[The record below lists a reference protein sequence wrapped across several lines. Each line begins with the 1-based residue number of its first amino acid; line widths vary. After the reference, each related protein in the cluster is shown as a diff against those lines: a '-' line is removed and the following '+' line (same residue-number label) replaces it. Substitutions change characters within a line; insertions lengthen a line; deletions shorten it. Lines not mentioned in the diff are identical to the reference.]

1 MVTIKSSRVSRVTI
15 HRSSA
20 LTFLSLLALACGR
33 ESTVDSPQQNVV
45 SLTATAASASLVV
58 TGDSVASSLTITN
71 SGTTTQTVQFAPC
84 MHLGPLSLRAY
95 ATGASKPAWDS
106 ALDNNGPCF
115 SAAESAAIKPGASHK
130 FLQVNDVNEILGDS
144 LASGAYTLTV
154 SGRNLTPAVTTEIGS
169 VTLTLTK
176 HAVATSTFSFTTDSA
191 VYTPT
196 ASGTAPFIQYS
207 FTVVARYANIGTA
220 PIALQNTCGPKPTW
234 NIVGAGNN
242 VGVSPYDPG
251 TLCLVQS
258 PALIVAPGAV
268 RVDTIHFQGP
278 TSTSADGTP
287 FAPLY
292 GQFQIVYRAGAGCDA
307 LSTPCVAQG
316 SSVFAVRLPQ

>member
-1 MVTIKSSRVSRVTI
+1 VTI

-20 LTFLSLLALACGR
+20 LTVLSLLALACGR
-33 ESTVDSPQQNVV
+33 GSSVDSPQSNVV
-45 SLTATAASASLVV
+45 SLTATAASASLVG
-58 TGDSVASSLTITN
+58 TGDSVTSSLTIAN
-71 SGTTTQTVQFAPC
+71 SGTSTQTVQFAPC
-84 MHLGPLSLRAY
+84 MHFGPLSLRAY
-95 ATGASKPAWDS
+95 ATGVSKPAWDS
-106 ALDNNGPCF
+106 ALDNTGPCF
-115 SAAESAAIKPGASHK
+115 NAIESVDLKPGASHK

-144 LASGAYTLTV
+144 LASGTYTLTIA
-154 SGRNLTPAVTTEIGS
+154 GRNLAPAVVTELGN

-176 HAVATSTFSFTTDSA
+176 HAVAPATFTFTTDSA
-191 VYTPT
+191 VYTPA
-196 ASGTAPFIQYS
+196 ASGTAPFIQYA
-207 FTVVARYANIGTA
+207 FTVIARYANTGTT
-220 PIALQNTCGPKPTW
+220 PIALQNSCGPHPIW

-287 FAPLY
+287 FGPLY
-292 GQFQIVYRAGAGCDA
+292 GQFQIVYRAGAGCNA
-307 LSTPCVAQG
+307 FLSPCVAEG
-316 SSVFAVRLPQ
+316 SSVFAVSLPQ